1 MRMKCLWRPLIAVIV
16 TILTLSCSGT
26 PARRDDKY
34 SEATR
39 RLLPSVGLRDSVS
52 YLLGVN
58 FAAMLGYGG
67 GGTDGDDFGSIDFQR
82 VKQGI
87 DDFILADSKG
97 AYREFLQN
105 GFSGEAYD
113 EFVKKLDIDP
123 ALTDELVMRY
133 LESRQNARAK
143 DNLEKGLDFFE
154 ENRAKGGIREAEVLY
169 PDPENVS
176 DTLSAQIQYKVTQ
189 AGTGPSVEYGDSLLL
204 SYTATRLGG
213 HQFDHADSLG
223 VPAFSD
229 SLFLRGFSAGLLKL
243 REGDK
248 AQLYVPS
255 ELGFGN
261 GRDTTGRLIF
271 SPFATLVFD
280 IQVHAVVK
288 PETEENETVETEA
301 EKES

>member
-1 MRMKCLWRPLIAVIV
+1 MRMNTLWRPMLAILV
-16 TILTLSCSGT
+16 TILICSCSGT
-26 PARRDDKY
+26 PVRRDDKY
-34 SEATR
+34 SDATR
-39 RLLPSVGLRDSVS
+39 RLLPSAGLRDSVS

-67 GGTDGDDFGSIDFQR
+67 GGSDGDDFGSIDFQR

-97 AYREFLQN
+97 AYREFLLN
-105 GFSGEAYD
+105 GFGGEAYD

-143 DNLEKGLDFFE
+143 DNQEKGIAFFE
-154 ENRAKGGIREAEVLY
+154 KNREKGGIREAEVLY
-169 PDPENVS
+169 PDPECVT
-176 DTLSAQIQYKVTQ
+176 DTLSAQIQYKITQ
-189 AGTGPSVEYGDSLLL
+189 AGTGPAVEYGDSLLL

-213 HQFDHADSLG
+213 HQFDRVDSLG
-223 VPAFSD
+223 VPVFSD

-248 AQLYVPS
+248 AELYIPA

-280 IQVHAVVK
+280 IQVHSVVK
-288 PETEENETVETEA
+288 PAEENTEETETEA